1 MPTFQLSDASR
12 RTAGVLLLALVT
24 VETGGYYLTTVA
36 RGLQELTD
44 FQVAFARAGHAHAG
58 VLLILGLVGLI
69 LADGAGLTGTV
80 GTLARSL
87 IPIAAVLMPA
97 GFFFSSMGEGRF
109 EPNGFIAL
117 LWIGALTL
125 AAGLI
130 VLGVSLL
137 RRPRRAD
144 LTD

>member
-1 MPTFQLSDASR
+1 LSDASR

-36 RGLQELTD
+36 RGMQDLTD

-58 VLLILGLVGLI
+58 VLLILSLVALI
-69 LADGAGLTGTV
+69 LADGAGLAGRTGL
-80 GTLARSL
+80 LARSL
-87 IPIAAVLMPA
+87 VPVAAILMPA
-97 GFFFSSMGEGRF
+97 GFFFSSMGQGRS
-109 EPNGFIAL
+109 EPNGFITL

-130 VLGVSLL
+130 LLGVLLL
-137 RRPRRAD
+137 RRPRPAP
-144 LTD
+144 